1 MEITTPPVGA
11 ANEIT
16 TTYMNY
22 IRDHQATT
30 KFNAST
36 TAAFRLFRR
45 TGKTNA
51 AVLNNV
57 RRELP

>member
-1 MEITTPPVGA
+1 MGA

-30 KFNAST
+30 KSNAST